1 MEPFKYEF
9 GLNKP
14 QVHNILRRWESVLTI
29 SIGARQALCTHEYRI
44 WILIESEVP
53 ISSGEGYH
61 GLTDERENIWI
72 RSVLNVTQEV
82 PPITIGQVAP
92 SSWSRYLQY
101 FRI

>member
-9 GLNKP
+9 GLDKP
-14 QVHNILRRWESVLTI
+14 KVHNILRRWKRVLTI
-29 SIGARQALCTHEYRI
+29 PISARQALCTHEYCI

-61 GLTDERENIWI
+61 GLADEKENIWAW
-72 RSVLNVTQEV
+72 SVLNMTQEV
-82 PPITIGQVAP
+82 PPITRGQLAP
-92 SSWSRYLQY
+92 SSWSRYLQD